1 MMGRIILTMQT
12 TMDGIVSNEDQWM
25 TLNEEIF
32 EDYLEYYNTIDT
44 IIIGSNSYSSLAQH
58 WQNAENSSNDDLER
72 AIAKR
77 INAIPKFV
85 ISSTKM
91 ELTWINSQQILV
103 NGENSMAHEIE
114 MLKNREGNISVES
127 GVRTWQLFIQ
137 HDLFDD
143 LWLFIHPVIVSQ
155 GERLFALANKRFT
168 MNLNSSKT
176 YGNGVLGLYY
186 SK

>member
-1 MMGRIILTMQT
+1 
-12 TMDGIVSNEDQWM
+12 MD
-25 TLNEEIF
+25 
-32 EDYLEYYNTIDT
+32 
-44 IIIGSNSYSSLAQH
+44 
-58 WQNAENSSNDDLER
+58 
-72 AIAKR
+72 
-77 INAIPKFV
+77 
-85 ISSTKM
+85 
-91 ELTWINSQQILV
+91 LTWINSQQILV
-103 NGENSMAHEIE
+103 NGENSIAHEIE

>member
-85 ISSTKM
+85 FPARK
-91 ELTWINSQQILV
+91 WI
-103 NGENSMAHEIE
+103 
-114 MLKNREGNISVES
+114 
-127 GVRTWQLFIQ
+127 
-137 HDLFDD
+137 
-143 LWLFIHPVIVSQ
+143 
-155 GERLFALANKRFT
+155 
-168 MNLNSSKT
+168 
-176 YGNGVLGLYY
+176 
-186 SK
+186 